1 VRSVASACLQ
11 SIQKS
16 GHSRNTFDKLTVKVG
31 STTVATFSN
40 LDHATVYYLRV
51 AVADAYEV
59 FQMTKVN
66 GLPVITAS
74 SPTKP

>member
-1 VRSVASACLQ
+1 M
-11 SIQKS
+11 
-16 GHSRNTFDKLTVKVG
+16 
-31 STTVATFSN
+31 ATFSN